1 MSPLHFNHYT
11 TMPATLKK
19 TVYHVTLL
27 NIETEEWELNTTVD
41 TYEQALQRANTL
53 RAIDGWISYSSIGIQ
68 KCVIQT
74 TLIKMMPTKVPSI
87 LNKS

>member
-1 MSPLHFNHYT
+1 ME
-11 TMPATLKK
+11 K

-27 NIETEEWELNTTVD
+27 NIETEEWEVYKTYD
-41 TYEQALQRANTL
+41 TYKEALQTANTL

-68 KCVIQT
+68 RCVIQT